1 MNDRFKFRMWDEK
14 HKQIIYPGID
24 WIIIQDCKTPEVLKL
39 NRCAGL
45 MHTLMQCTGM
55 KDKNGKLIYEGDIV
69 KFNFDNDEIIG
80 VISWCSKFQ
89 VGFYVNTTDYFK
101 DKYITDYDFLNEDEY
116 EVIGNI
122 YENKELL
129 ND

>member
-14 HKQIIYPGID
+14 HNSMCYPGID
-24 WIIIQDCKTPEVLKL
+24 WIIEQDCKTPGALTL

-45 MHTLMQCTGM
+45 MHTLMQCTGL

-69 KFNFDNDEIIG
+69 HDHCID
-80 VISWCSKFQ
+80 
-89 VGFYVNTTDYFK
+89 
-101 DKYITDYDFLNEDEY
+101 YITVVEWRKAEY
-116 EVIGNI
+116 GLKSKYGYIGFNTPEQEVIGNI

-129 ND
+129 DG